1 MSMGIALV
9 RFSVEFASR
18 CDHFFG
24 YIHSIGVDACFSR
37 KHAKQAAV
45 AHYRPLLHVV
55 KIGRRDLVPNVVIEF
70 FITLKEAG
78 SCGSRFFIKCD
89 H

>member
-45 AHYRPLLHVV
+45 AHYRLLLHVV
-55 KIGRRDLVPNVVIEF
+55 KKGRQDLVPNVVIEF
-70 FITLKEAG
+70 FYNSKRSGARWLPLL
-78 SCGSRFFIKCD
+78 